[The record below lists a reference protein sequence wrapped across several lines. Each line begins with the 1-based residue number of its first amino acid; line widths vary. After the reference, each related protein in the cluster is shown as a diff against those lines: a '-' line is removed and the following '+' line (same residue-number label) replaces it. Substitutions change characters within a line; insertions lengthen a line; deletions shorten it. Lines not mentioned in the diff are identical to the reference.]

1 MRKVVSILIWEG
13 ARERIGME
21 PPPDDKLH
29 PPGSDDPFWTET
41 WWFDFIVPERK
52 LSGQLYVFAR
62 PNLKVVAS
70 AAYLWDDTG
79 SELSNCL
86 YSRVLW
92 QLPFPEGD
100 LSEIRLAN
108 GMHFRCVEPLAQ
120 YAVRYLDPDDGEID
134 VNLMFQAVREPN
146 YMGQGH
152 FDQPG
157 RFTGTIRIQD
167 ETIPVSSYG
176 MRDRSWSLRPQF
188 GIAIYPGGP
197 GHNAWDYA
205 TASDRDGFH
214 AITFDTTVVGG
225 YLLRDGTLSPLASGQ
240 REVLERHDDGPV
252 RVRIDARDQL
262 GRELQAEGR
271 CVNRLHLLM
280 NPNLFGWNS
289 LTEWRLSGL
298 TAWGED
304 RDNWTA
310 AAIRRFRRAK
320 LGR

>member
-1 MRKVVSILIWEG
+1 MQ
-13 ARERIGME
+13 
-21 PPPDDKLH
+21 PHPDDRLH
-29 PPGSDDPFWTET
+29 PPASDDPFWTET

-86 YSRVLW
+86 YSRVVW

-108 GMHFRCVEPLAQ
+108 GMGLRCLEPLTR
-120 YAVRYLDPDDGEID
+120 YEVRYLDPDDGEVEID
-134 VNLMFQAVREPN
+134 LIFQGLREPH
-146 YMGQGH
+146 YMGHGH

-157 RFTGTIRIQD
+157 HFTGTVRIADQ
-167 ETIPVSSYG
+167 TIAVDSYG

-188 GIAIYPGGP
+188 GVAIYPGGP
-197 GHNAWDYA
+197 GQNAWDYA
-205 TASDRDGFH
+205 TASATDGFH
-214 AITFDTTVVGG
+214 VITFGTNVVSG
-225 YLLRDGTLSPLASGQ
+225 YYLRDGTLAPLSSGV
-240 REVLERHDDGPV
+240 REVLERHEDGPV
-252 RVRIDARDQL
+252 RVRIQAIDQL
-262 GRELQAEGR
+262 GRALQAEGH
-271 CVNRLHLLM
+271 CANRLHLLM

-289 LTEWRLSGL
+289 LTEWKFGGL

-304 RDNWTA
+304 RDNWTV
-310 AAIRRFRRAK
+310 AAIRRFRRATLK
-320 LGR
+320 PSRGAGGR